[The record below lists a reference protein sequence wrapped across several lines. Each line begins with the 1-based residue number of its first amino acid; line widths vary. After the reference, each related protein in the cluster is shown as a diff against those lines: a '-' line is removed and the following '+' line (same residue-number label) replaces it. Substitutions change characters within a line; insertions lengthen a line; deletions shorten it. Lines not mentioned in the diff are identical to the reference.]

1 MCMEMNMDM
10 EGPAQTVCVCRS
22 WLLYVEPGF
31 RGSCVVLEEGEKVL
45 TCGEGELKEHST
57 DSTDQVS
64 IGSIRTVVKVF
75 PPLSISVSI
84 FNESLS
90 LSLHVFL
97 WVLFKADL
105 FSYSLFLL

>member
-1 MCMEMNMDM
+1 MEMNMNM

-22 WLLYVEPGF
+22 WLLYVESGF

-57 DSTDQVS
+57 DSTGQVS

-75 PPLSISVSI
+75 PRCPYQCLYLM
-84 FNESLS
+84 SLLRYMS
-90 LSLHVFL
+90 SFGSSS
-97 WVLFKADL
+97 KADL